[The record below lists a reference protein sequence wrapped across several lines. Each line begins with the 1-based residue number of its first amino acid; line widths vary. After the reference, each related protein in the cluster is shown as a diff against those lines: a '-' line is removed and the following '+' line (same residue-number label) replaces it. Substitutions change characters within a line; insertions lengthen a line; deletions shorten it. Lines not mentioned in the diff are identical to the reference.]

1 MGSVTLK
8 DLAAKLG
15 LSITTVSRALA
26 GYSDVAEATR
36 QRVLAASRQVG
47 RDLFQYRLTPDEEP
61 RPLLAELGVRLGL
74 QLH

>member
-36 QRVLAASRQVG
+36 QRVLEAAMLSANERRPVN
-47 RDLFQYRLTPDEEP
+47 LDE
-61 RPLLAELGVRLGL
+61 VK
-74 QLH
+74 